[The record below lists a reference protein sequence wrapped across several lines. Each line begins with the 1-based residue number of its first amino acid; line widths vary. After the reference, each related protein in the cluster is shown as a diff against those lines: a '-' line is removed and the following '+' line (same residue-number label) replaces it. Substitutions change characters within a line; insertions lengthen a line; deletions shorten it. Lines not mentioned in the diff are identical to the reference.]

1 MIPGSDADVRA
12 AYAARAAEYVSV
24 IGSVELND
32 ERDRELI
39 ARWGRTR
46 SGHVIDAGCGPGHWT
61 DLLHR
66 EGCDVEGF
74 DLVAPFIDQARV
86 RFPRVTFRVGS
97 IDDLGDAD
105 GQADGILSWYSLI
118 HADPERVPTM
128 LAEFARCLRPG
139 GSLLLGFFDGE
150 RVEPFPHRVSPAW
163 FWPVD
168 EMALR
173 LVEAGFTVEEMHT
186 RVDPGHRPHAAIV
199 AQRTGSSLDL

>member
-1 MIPGSDADVRA
+1 MA
-12 AYAARAAEYVSV
+12 
-24 IGSVELND
+24 
-32 ERDRELI
+32 
-39 ARWGRTR
+39 
-46 SGHVIDAGCGPGHWT
+46 
-61 DLLHR
+61 
-66 EGCDVEGF
+66 
-74 DLVAPFIDQARV
+74 
-86 RFPRVTFRVGS
+86 FRVGS

-168 EMALR
+168 EMAPR

-199 AQRTGSSLDL
+199 AQRTGSPLDL